1 MRKPDRTVIPNWS
14 TRICADRLVGTV
26 RALANYEFIQK
37 RIAEAGYI
45 VARNYPNEAQDGHI
59 RPNLQT
65 WDENPMNAGYTQVV
79 QKRGGAAKSEIVDVA
94 NLNAKF
100 DEQARRNL

>member
-1 MRKPDRTVIPNWS
+1 MIPSWS
-14 TRICADRLVGTV
+14 TGICADRLVGTV

-59 RPNLQT
+59 RPNLQAWHSGRAET
-65 WDENPMNAGYTQVV
+65 G
-79 QKRGGAAKSEIVDVA
+79 RAAKSEIVDVA

-100 DEQARRNL
+100 DERARRNL